1 MFACICAATTESEV
15 RDCVHHGA
23 RSVDDIGDACGAGT
37 GCGSCRERLGVL
49 LRRAAAP
56 SELDGL
62 AASA

>member
-1 MFACICAATTESEV
+1 MFACICAAATESEV
-15 RDCVHHGA
+15 RACVHHGA
-23 RSVDDIGDACGAGT
+23 RSVDDIGDACGAGA

-49 LRRAAAP
+49 LATSAAP